1 MSRNSPIS
9 VSLLACGLRPIR
21 ASTGRLEQ
29 LVGRDR
35 HGHLARLGIDKL
47 RQPKSASVHKAPQ
60 KPNHQQESEQARHFR
75 TRKPPNRRHL
85 PLQVTVYAIAG
96 FRYKYSM
103 TEVVTHNSP
112 NNDTG

>member
-1 MSRNSPIS
+1 MSRNSSIN
-9 VSLLACGLRPIR
+9 VSSLARGLRPIR
-21 ASTGRLEQ
+21 RSAGRLEQ

-35 HGHLARLGIDKL
+35 HGHLARLGIDIL
-47 RQPKSASVHKAPQ
+47 GQPKSAGVYKASQ

-75 TRKPPNRRHL
+75 TRKPPNRRHR

-103 TEVVTHNSP
+103 SEVVTHTSV
-112 NNDTG
+112 NNGSG